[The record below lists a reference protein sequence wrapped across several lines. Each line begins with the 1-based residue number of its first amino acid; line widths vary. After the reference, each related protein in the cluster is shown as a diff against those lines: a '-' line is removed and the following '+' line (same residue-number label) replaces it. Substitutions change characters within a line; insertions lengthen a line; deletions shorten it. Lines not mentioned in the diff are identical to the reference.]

1 MKSLFVTLALS
12 TVMASSSLLAQKP
25 NIPPPPSQQPTEAP
39 GRNPAVTYLMQEYG
53 LSESEATEK
62 NNLQTDIVQL
72 LQTIHESGDA
82 AFAGVTVQYRPV
94 YRVIVSFADNKDR
107 NAVLQ
112 SVPPRLRRYIQ
123 LRVAKRSKVGT
134 REAQGRIRQALGS
147 QTEYVVGYRN
157 ASDKF
162 VIDVGSQPEAERL
175 RASLPEDIR
184 ADVEFNI
191 APIPK
196 PEALPTGI
204 KPGDWAEA
212 GYGVYTGSTY
222 SGAPCTLGFAITYGA
237 SNTKGILTAGHC
249 TLPKGIP
256 YSDHWVTFPS
266 AFRKETLNE
275 YDYAIYETT
284 GLNSDYQVYYDNS
297 VNRIPEFPTS
307 GWLHV
312 TNYISGWNQFNGQTM
327 CKSGRITGLTCGTII
342 DDSYPWRP
350 GYWFIKVSHTKQY
363 DISNPG
369 DSGGPWFMY
378 PGSSVDITA
387 AGIHGGGEGSGYSSV
402 AIYMPIDRA
411 FDHVPNVKLLFK
423 P

>member
-1 MKSLFVTLALS
+1 MAL
-12 TVMASSSLLAQKP
+12 VAALGPAPLLAEAPK
-25 NIPPPPSQQPTEAP
+25 IPPAPSQQPPEVP
-39 GRNPAVTYLMQEYG
+39 RRNPAVTYLMQEYG
-53 LSESEATEK
+53 LSESEALEK

-72 LQTIHESGDA
+72 LQTIHESGDV
-82 AFAGVTVQYRPV
+82 AFAGVTVQYRPT

-107 NAVLQ
+107 NALLQ
-112 SVPPRLRRYIQ
+112 SIPPHLRRYVQ
-123 LRVAKRSKVGT
+123 LRVAKRSKEGT
-134 REAQGRIRQALGS
+134 KQGQGRIRQALGS
-147 QTEYVVGYRN
+147 QVDYVVGYRN

-162 VIDVGSQPEAERL
+162 VIDVASEADAERL
-175 RASLPEDIR
+175 RSSLPDDLK

-191 APIPK
+191 APLPK
-196 PEALPTGI
+196 PEALPTGVR
-204 KPGDWAEA
+204 PGDWAEA

-222 SGAPCTLGFAITYGA
+222 SGAPCTLAFAVTYGA

-256 YSDHWVTFPS
+256 YADHWATFPS
-266 AFRKETLNE
+266 AITKQTANQ

-284 GLNSDYQVYYDNS
+284 GLNSDYQVYYDNAN
-297 VNRIPEFPTS
+297 NRIPEFPTS

-327 CKSGRITGLTCGTII
+327 CKSGIVTGLTCGTII
-342 DDSYPWRP
+342 DDSYPWRA

-369 DSGGPWFMY
+369 DSGAPWFMY
-378 PGSSVDITA
+378 PGSSIDITA
-387 AGIHGGGEGSGYSSV
+387 AGIHGGGEGTGYDSV

-411 FDHVPNVKLLFK
+411 FEHVSNVKLVFK